1 MHITS
6 GLSPA
11 SGEMLDTSMDFY
23 GDAGEQ
29 CGTTYFAVDHTV
41 PESSHTVEIEYIYEQ
56 PETYSQNNIEEPNNS
71 DAQIVTTS
79 KPEDDQQDRLSKK
92 IRTKH
97 KPENL
102 SVDDTETDLTNLTW
116 LQNITNIMAVPQFPI
131 SPMSPNP
138 PVKTQPQNTRL
149 QKFNQ
154 TIAKC
159 QKDFMENKEE
169 YQSNS
174 EKKPP
179 YSYSTLICMAMRYN
193 NDKMTLSAIYSWIR
207 ENFKYYRNAD
217 PTWQNSIRHNLSLNK
232 VFVKVARSKHEP
244 GKGGFWKLDLAHLE
258 GTKRI
263 SNRPHKKKKNNPVGE
278 SKDLKMSEEKV
289 AVANIPQIESLEV
302 VEEMATDIHNV
313 VTLHLPEFTLGSGIQ
328 SISDIDLETNI
339 GANVIVEPV
348 APPPLI
354 PEDDI
359 TSLLLNHTDWDDLQ
373 LDMFDNYLDSCFT

>member
-11 SGEMLDTSMDFY
+11 SGEMLDTSTLNFY
-23 GDAGEQ
+23 GDSGD
-29 CGTTYFAVDHTV
+29 CGTTYIQIDHAV
-41 PESSHTVEIEYIYEQ
+41 PESSHTVEIEYVYEQ
-56 PETYSQNNIEEPNNS
+56 PETNVQKVADSLKTKPETN
-71 DAQIVTTS
+71 AS
-79 KPEDDQQDRLSKK
+79 KPNEVDSFTKK
-92 IRTKH
+92 IKSKH
-97 KPENL
+97 KPQV
-102 SVDDTETDLTNLTW
+102 VDDTETDLTNLTW
-116 LQNITNIMAVPQFPI
+116 LQNITNIMALPQFPI
-131 SPMSPNP
+131 PPMSPNP
-138 PVKTQPQNTRL
+138 QVKTQPPNTRL

-159 QKDFMENKEE
+159 QRDFTENKEQ
-169 YQSNS
+169 YQSDS

-207 ENFKYYRNAD
+207 DNFKYYRNAD

-263 SNRPHKKKKNNPVGE
+263 SNRPHKKKKLPGE
-278 SKDLKMSEEKV
+278 TKDPKSSEESV
-289 AVANIPQIESLEV
+289 AVSNIPQ
-302 VEEMATDIHNV
+302 VEFVDEMATDNNA
-313 VTLHLPEFTLGSGIQ
+313 VTLHLPEFTLNGIQ
-328 SISDIDLETNI
+328 PISDIDLETNI

-354 PEDDI
+354 QEDDLS
-359 TSLLLNHTDWDDLQ
+359 SLLLNPTDWDDLQ
-373 LDMFDNYLDSCFT
+373 LDMLDNYLDSCFK

>member
-11 SGEMLDTSMDFY
+11 SGEMLDTSALNFY

-29 CGTTYFAVDHTV
+29 CGVTYFAVDHAV
-41 PESSHTVEIEYIYEQ
+41 PESSHTVEIEYVYEQ
-56 PETYSQNNIEEPNNS
+56 PETYAQNDLATDLNLPQIETVVAKAA
-71 DAQIVTTS
+71 DQ
-79 KPEDDQQDRLSKK
+79 DDSSKK

-97 KPENL
+97 KPEKPPIED
-102 SVDDTETDLTNLTW
+102 SETDLTNLTW
-116 LQNITNIMAVPQFPI
+116 LQNITNIMSVPQFPI
-131 SPMSPNP
+131 SPVSPSP
-138 PVKTQPQNTRL
+138 PVKPQNTRL

-159 QKDFMENKEE
+159 QKDFTENKEE
-169 YQSNS
+169 YQTNS

-232 VFVKVARSKHEP
+232 VFVKEARSKHEP

-263 SNRPHKKKKNNPVGE
+263 SNRPHKKKKSSVAVAAGAKEPLNEDGI
-278 SKDLKMSEEKV
+278 
-289 AVANIPQIESLEV
+289 AVANIPQVKNIEI
-302 VEEMATDIHNV
+302 VEAMATDIDNS
-313 VTLHLPEFTLGSGIQ
+313 VTLHLPDFNLGSIQ
-328 SISDIDLETNI
+328 SISSMDIETNI

-354 PEDDI
+354 PEDDLS
-359 TSLLLNHTDWDDLQ
+359 SLLLNPTDWDDLQ
-373 LDMFDNYLDSCFT
+373 LDMLDNYLDSCFK

>member
-11 SGEMLDTSMDFY
+11 SGEMLDTSMGFY
-23 GDAGEQ
+23 GDAGDQ
-29 CGTTYFAVDHTV
+29 CGTAYFAVDHAV

-56 PETYSQNNIEEPNNS
+56 PESYSQNDVEDSNINE
-71 DAQIVTTS
+71 AQLVTSS
-79 KPEDDQQDRLSKK
+79 KSGDDQRDRLSKK

-263 SNRPHKKKKNNPVGE
+263 SNRPHKKKKNTTAGE
-278 SKDLKMSEEKV
+278 TKEVKMSEEKV
-289 AVANIPQIESLEV
+289 AVANIPRVESVEV
-302 VEEMATDIHNV
+302 VEEMATDIDNV
-313 VTLHLPEFTLGSGIQ
+313 VTLHLPEFTLGGIQ
-328 SISDIDLETNI
+328 SIPDIDLETNI

-373 LDMFDNYLDSCFT
+373 LDMLDNYLDSCFT

>member
-1 MHITS
+1 MHIIS

-11 SGEMLDTSMDFY
+11 SGEMLDASNNLY
-23 GDAGEQ
+23 GDSGDQ
-29 CGTTYFAVDHTV
+29 CGFFPLDHAV
-41 PESSHTVEIEYIYEQ
+41 PESSHTVEIEYVYEQ
-56 PETYSQNNIEEPNNS
+56 PEGETYEYNEPNVTVVNLQEGTPVQEDLQKYPS
-71 DAQIVTTS
+71 QTKDVQTKKSSVKKTVNIVE
-79 KPEDDQQDRLSKK
+79 EDQ
-92 IRTKH
+92 
-97 KPENL
+97 
-102 SVDDTETDLTNLTW
+102 ETDLTNLTW

-131 SPMSPNP
+131 PPMSPTP
-138 PVKTQPQNTRL
+138 PAKIQPQNTRL

-159 QKDFMENKEE
+159 QKDFMENKED

-263 SNRPHKKKKNNPVGE
+263 SNRPHKKKKPSE
-278 SKDLKMSEEKV
+278 TKKDPKVTEEQI
-289 AVANIPQIESLEV
+289 AIANIPMEINDMTNELNQ
-302 VEEMATDIHNV
+302 A
-313 VTLHLPEFTLGSGIQ
+313 VTLHLPDFPLQ
-328 SISDIDLETNI
+328 SLSDIDMDTNI

-354 PEDDI
+354 PEDDLS
-359 TSLLLNHTDWDDLQ
+359 SLLLNPTDWADLQ
-373 LDMFDNYLDSCFT
+373 LDMLDNYLDSCFK

>member
-11 SGEMLDTSMDFY
+11 SGEMLDTSLLNLY
-23 GDAGEQ
+23 GDSGEQ
-29 CGTTYFAVDHTV
+29 CGSFFAVDHTV
-41 PESSHTVEIEYIYEQ
+41 PESSHTVEIEYVYEQ
-56 PETYSQNNIEEPNNS
+56 PEAYAQSLGDLVINQTPVEPVISEQTTESSKKARVRYKPEKVIEEP
-71 DAQIVTTS
+71 
-79 KPEDDQQDRLSKK
+79 
-92 IRTKH
+92 
-97 KPENL
+97 
-102 SVDDTETDLTNLTW
+102 ETDLTNLTW

-131 SPMSPNP
+131 PPVSPNP
-138 PVKTQPQNTRL
+138 QVKAQPPNTRL

-174 EKKPP
+174 DKKPP

-193 NDKMTLSAIYSWIR
+193 NDKMTLSAIYTWIR

-263 SNRPHKKKKNNPVGE
+263 SNRPHKKKKNSPNE
-278 SKDLKMSEEKV
+278 TKV
-289 AVANIPQIESLEV
+289 DPKVNEAKTTVANVSQADNEAIASVANVGDV
-302 VEEMATDIHNV
+302 VS
-313 VTLHLPEFTLGSGIQ
+313 LHLPDLTLSGM
-328 SISDIDLETNI
+328 DIDTNI
-339 GANVIVEPV
+339 GANVIVEPAV
-348 APPPLI
+348 PPPLI
-354 PEDDI
+354 PEDDLS
-359 TSLLLNHTDWDDLQ
+359 SLLLTPTEWADLQ
-373 LDMFDNYLDSCFT
+373 LDMLDNYLDSCFK

>member
-11 SGEMLDTSMDFY
+11 SGEMLDASINFY
-23 GDAGEQ
+23 GDSGEQ
-29 CGTTYFAVDHTV
+29 CGFFSLDHAV
-41 PESSHTVEIEYIYEQ
+41 PESSHTVEIEYVYEQ
-56 PETYSQNNIEEPNNS
+56 PDSYVFNEPAVLELQTEEAGS
-71 DAQIVTTS
+71 TV
-79 KPEDDQQDRLSKK
+79 KEDEQPKSSEKKTVNVVEEDQ
-92 IRTKH
+92 
-97 KPENL
+97 
-102 SVDDTETDLTNLTW
+102 ETDLTNLTW
-116 LQNITNIMAVPQFPI
+116 LQNITNIMAIPQFPI
-131 SPMSPNP
+131 PPMSPNP
-138 PVKTQPQNTRL
+138 PAKTQPQNTRL

-159 QKDFMENKEE
+159 QKDFTENRED
-169 YQSNS
+169 YRSNS

-263 SNRPHKKKKNNPVGE
+263 SNRPHKKKKASERKEPQV
-278 SKDLKMSEEKV
+278 SEEQT
-289 AVANIPQIESLEV
+289 AIANIPI
-302 VEEMATDIHNV
+302 DINDLTNELNQA
-313 VTLHLPEFTLGSGIQ
+313 VTWHLPEFTLQ
-328 SISDIDLETNI
+328 SLSDIDMDANI

-348 APPPLI
+348 APPPLM
-354 PEDDI
+354 PEDDLS
-359 TSLLLNHTDWDDLQ
+359 SLLLNPTDWSDLQ
-373 LDMFDNYLDSCFT
+373 LDMLDNYLDSCFK

>member
-11 SGEMLDTSMDFY
+11 SGEMLDTSTLNFY
-23 GDAGEQ
+23 GDSGD
-29 CGTTYFAVDHTV
+29 CGTSFQIDHAV
-41 PESSHTVEIEYIYEQ
+41 PESSHTVEIEYVYEQ
-56 PETYSQNNIEEPNNS
+56 PDVALKEDTVKIQNFK
-71 DAQIVTTS
+71 T
-79 KPEDDQQDRLSKK
+79 KDDSFTKK
-92 IRTKH
+92 IKSKH
-97 KPENL
+97 KPQPI
-102 SVDDTETDLTNLTW
+102 DDTETDLTNLTW

-131 SPMSPNP
+131 PPMSPNP
-138 PVKTQPQNTRL
+138 QVKTQPQNTRL

-159 QKDFMENKEE
+159 QRDFTENKEQ
-169 YQSNS
+169 YQNDS

-263 SNRPHKKKKNNPVGE
+263 SNRPHKKKKHSDTNEPKV
-278 SKDLKMSEEKV
+278 SEESV
-289 AVANIPQIESLEV
+289 AVSNIPQVEF
-302 VEEMATDIHNV
+302 VEEMATDNA
-313 VTLHLPEFTLGSGIQ
+313 VTLHLPEFTLNGIQ
-328 SISDIDLETNI
+328 PISDIDLETNI

-354 PEDDI
+354 QEDDLS
-359 TSLLLNHTDWDDLQ
+359 SLLLNPTDWDDLQ
-373 LDMFDNYLDSCFT
+373 LDMLDNYLDSCFK

>member
-11 SGEMLDTSMDFY
+11 SGEMLDTTSLNFY
-23 GDAGEQ
+23 GDAGDQ
-29 CGTTYFAVDHTV
+29 YGTTYFAVDHTV
-41 PESSHTVEIEYIYEQ
+41 PESSHTVEIEYVYEQ
-56 PETYSQNNIEEPNNS
+56 PETYAVSHEDLEK
-71 DAQIVTTS
+71 DAAQTETVAAADQ
-79 KPEDDQQDRLSKK
+79 DDYSKK

-97 KPENL
+97 KP
-102 SVDDTETDLTNLTW
+102 SKMVVDEEPEADLTNLTW
-116 LQNITNIMAVPQFPI
+116 LQNITNIMSVPQFPI
-131 SPMSPNP
+131 PPMSPGP
-138 PVKTQPQNTRL
+138 QVKPQPQNTRL

-159 QKDFMENKEE
+159 QKDFTENKHE
-169 YQSNS
+169 YRTNS

-263 SNRPHKKKKNNPVGE
+263 SNRPHKKKKA
-278 SKDLKMSEEKV
+278 SAKDKVTEEKT
-289 AVANIPQIESLEV
+289 AIANIPKV
-302 VEEMATDIHNV
+302 NAVEEISNEINQA
-313 VTLHLPEFTLGSGIQ
+313 VTLHLPDFNIGSIQ
-328 SISDIDLETNI
+328 SLPDIDLETNI
-339 GANVIVEPV
+339 GANVIVEP
-348 APPPLI
+348 AIPPPLI
-354 PEDDI
+354 PEDDLS
-359 TSLLLNHTDWDDLQ
+359 SLLLNPTDWDDLQ
-373 LDMFDNYLDSCFT
+373 LDMLDNYLDSCFK

>member
-11 SGEMLDTSMDFY
+11 SGEMLDTSAIDFY
-23 GDAGEQ
+23 GDAGDQ
-29 CGTTYFAVDHTV
+29 CGVTYFAVDHTV
-41 PESSHTVEIEYIYEQ
+41 PESSHTVEIEYVYEQ
-56 PETYSQNNIEEPNNS
+56 PEIYTRNDTAMDTSILPEDTS
-71 DAQIVTTS
+71 TTKQVS
-79 KPEDDQQDRLSKK
+79 EDHDRIDKKIKTKQKPEKNPVED
-92 IRTKH
+92 
-97 KPENL
+97 N
-102 SVDDTETDLTNLTW
+102 ETDLTNLTW
-116 LQNITNIMAVPQFPI
+116 LQNITNIMSVPQFPI
-131 SPMSPNP
+131 LPMSPNP
-138 PVKTQPQNTRL
+138 PVKVPPQNTRL

-159 QKDFMENKEE
+159 QKDFTENKEE
-169 YQSNS
+169 YLTNS

-207 ENFKYYRNAD
+207 DNFKYYRNAD

-232 VFVKVARSKHEP
+232 VFVKEARSKHEP

-263 SNRPHKKKKNNPVGE
+263 SNRPQKKNKSNAAAEVKE
-278 SKDLKMSEEKV
+278 SHSEDKV
-289 AVANIPQIESLEV
+289 AVANIPQVKPIEIIDS
-302 VEEMATDIHNV
+302 MTTNIDNS
-313 VTLHLPEFTLGSGIQ
+313 VTLHLPDFNISGLQ
-328 SISDIDLETNI
+328 SISGLEMETNI

-354 PEDDI
+354 PEDDLS
-359 TSLLLNHTDWDDLQ
+359 SLLLNPTDWDDLQ
-373 LDMFDNYLDSCFT
+373 LDMLDNYLDSCFK